1 MNQILQETLP
11 FTPLQSGTPPL
22 HVLII
27 KYSPNSRPNS
37 QVLPHFISLIVRYS
51 PTSRPD
57 IQVLPYF
64 TPLYS
69 STPPLHVLI
78 IKYSPIHFLIVRYS
92 QNSRLYIQVLPHFT
106 SLYSTTPQLHFLIIK
121 YSLFCEYFNTSLG
134 PCQISKLDFELFK
147 DLSILSLYISQFFST
162 QPSFSLPLES
172 TLGSSLFILD
182 PNIELLKIQMG

>member
-27 KYSPNSRPNS
+27 KYIPNSRPNS
-37 QVLPHFISLIVRYS
+37 QVLPHFIPLQSGTPQLHVLIFKYS
-51 PTSRPD
+51 PTSRPYN
-57 IQVLPYF
+57 QVLP
-64 TPLYS
+64 
-69 STPPLHVLI
+69 
-78 IKYSPIHFLIVRYS
+78 
-92 QNSRLYIQVLPHFT
+92 NSRPNSRVLPHFIPLQSGSRQLQVLLHFT

-134 PCQISKLDFELFK
+134 PCQIFKLDFELFK